1 VLVGATA
8 AWWAWSALTGRNGVT
23 GSYGSLSPKEIHKFD
38 FVNIIIVAITAFVML
53 LLLGKSSFN
62 ERSNPTPSKSTHNTM
77 LEVAW
82 TVLPILILVAIAIPS
97 FRLLHLQYSY
107 PKADLTLKATGYTW
121 YWEHGYPELGIS
133 FETRMLDDEAR
144 QALIAENI
152 PAPRNLAVDNE
163 VIVPVNKVV
172 NVLVTAAPDGVIH
185 DWTIPSF
192 GSKVDAVPGRITTT
206 WFKATVEGMF
216 YGQCSELCGKDHSL
230 MPIGVRVVKEE
241 VFAAWSDAM
250 KEAAAAG
257 TAAAAEKDKEK
268 RKKSCGRKSS
278 GQGQASSSR
287 PRWGRRAPGRRRC
300 QRSGAEQLSATHR
313 TGRAGATYQRLTGR
327 THNG

>member
-1 VLVGATA
+1 MLLVGASVAWAGMGQPSPGEMGLQA
-8 AWWAWSALTGRNGVT
+8 AATPVAE
-23 GSYGSLSPKEIHKFD
+23 EIHKFYD
-38 FVNIIIVAITAFVML
+38 FVNIIIVAIAVFVML
-53 LLLGKSSFN
+53 LLLYVIYRFN
-62 ERSNPTPSKSTHNTM
+62 ERANPTPSTSTHNTI

-82 TVLPILILVAIAIPS
+82 TVLPILVLVAIAIPS

-107 PKADLTLKATGYTW
+107 PKADLTLKATGYQW
-121 YWEHGYPELGIS
+121 YWEHGYPDLGIT
-133 FETRMLDDEAR
+133 FETRVLDDEAR

-206 WFKATVEGMF
+206 WFKPTVEGMF

-250 KEAAAAG
+250 KQASAAG

-268 RKKSCGRKSS
+268 RKEILKQKRDLLEKAKGIVK
-278 GQGQASSSR
+278 QA
-287 PRWGRRAPGRRRC
+287 AL
-300 QRSGAEQLSATHR
+300 EQ
-313 TGRAGATYQRLTGR
+313 AGAARQFAKADATQPAVSK
-327 THNG
+327 

>member
-1 VLVGATA
+1 MGQPSPGEMGLQGAATPVA
-8 AWWAWSALTGRNGVT
+8 EA
-23 GSYGSLSPKEIHKFD
+23 IHKFYD
-38 FVNIIIVAITAFVML
+38 FVNIIIVAIAVFVLIL
-53 LLLGKSSFN
+53 LLYVIYRFN
-62 ERSNPTPSKSTHNTM
+62 ERANPTPSTVTHNTV

-82 TVLPILILVAIAIPS
+82 TVIPILILVAIAIPS
-97 FRLLHLQYSY
+97 FRLLNLQYSY

-121 YWEHGYPELGIS
+121 YWEHSYPDLGIT
-133 FETRMLDDEAR
+133 FETRMLDDESR

-172 NVLVTAAPDGVIH
+172 NVLITSAPDGVIH

-206 WFKATVEGMF
+206 WFQPTVEGIF

-241 VFAAWSDAM
+241 VFAAWTDAM
-250 KEAAAAG
+250 KAAAAAG
-257 TAAAAEKDKEK
+257 TAAGAEKDKEK
-268 RKKSCGRKSS
+268 RKEILKQKKELLEKAKSIVK
-278 GQGQASSSR
+278 QA
-287 PRWGRRAPGRRRC
+287 AL
-300 QRSGAEQLSATHR
+300 EQAGVHKLAATDAT
-313 TGRAGATYQRLTGR
+313 TGK
-327 THNG
+327 